1 MASSAAVEP
10 ATADL
15 ASEPT
20 EEVALPAPPR
30 RGRRARASA
39 VLMGASWVILGLGLV
54 VGFNQLATQS
64 PVDAVLPVALFCVG
78 ATGVVTMVAATLDP
92 CETPGPERG
101 LLVAP
106 PTEEGFWY
114 FGIGLAAIASVGW
127 RWGTAA
133 QAALVGARGLQQLL
147 VAEMG
152 VLSLLRHRRPEPD
165 AVRIGLTGV
174 TAVLFVAFAWSAL
187 ADAGVRPFG

>member
-1 MASSAAVEP
+1 
-10 ATADL
+10 
-15 ASEPT
+15 
-20 EEVALPAPPR
+20 
-30 RGRRARASA
+30 
-39 VLMGASWVILGLGLV
+39 MGASWMVLGLGFV

-64 PVDAVLPVALFCVG
+64 PVDALLPVALFCVG
-78 ATGVVTMVAATLDP
+78 VTGVITMLAATLDP
-92 CETPGPERG
+92 CGTPGPERG

-133 QAALVGARGLQQLL
+133 QAALVGARGLHHLL

-165 AVRIGLTGV
+165 ALRIGLTGV

-187 ADAGVRPFG
+187 ADAGLRPFG